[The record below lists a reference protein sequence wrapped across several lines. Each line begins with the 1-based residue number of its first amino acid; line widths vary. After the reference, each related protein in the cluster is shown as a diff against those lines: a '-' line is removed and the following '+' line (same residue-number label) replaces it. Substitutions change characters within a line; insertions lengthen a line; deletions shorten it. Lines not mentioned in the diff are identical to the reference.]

1 MDMKRVLTGIKPTG
15 YAHIGNYF
23 GAIKP
28 AIELSKNPDYECY
41 YFIAD
46 YHALTT
52 LNNKQEMQEYFYNI
66 ACTWLACGLDP
77 NKVVFYR
84 QSDIKE
90 DFELNWILCNVTPK
104 GLMNRAHAY
113 KACVEKNESLGVDR
127 DDGVNMGLYN
137 YPILMAADILLFDTD
152 YVPVGLDQK
161 QHIEIARDIAH
172 NFNGKYGKALKEPME
187 YIDED
192 NNTLVGLDGRKMSKS
207 YNNTIILFTDENTLK
222 KSIMRVV
229 TDSRL
234 PGEPKDV
241 NCTVNKLFKL
251 FASKEETEK
260 FEEDLKKGLAWGE
273 EKKQLFEVAN
283 RFISPM
289 REKFNYY
296 MSHRDE
302 VDKILQ
308 TGAMKAEKVAKEV
321 LARVRKAI
329 GTDR

>member
-251 FASKEETEK
+251 FASKEEAEK

-273 EKKQLFEVAN
+273 AKKQLFEVAN

>member
-1 MDMKRVLTGIKPTG
+1 MKRVLTGIKPTG

-251 FASKEETEK
+251 FASKEEAEK

-273 EKKQLFEVAN
+273 AKKQLFEVAN
-283 RFISPM
+283 RFISSM